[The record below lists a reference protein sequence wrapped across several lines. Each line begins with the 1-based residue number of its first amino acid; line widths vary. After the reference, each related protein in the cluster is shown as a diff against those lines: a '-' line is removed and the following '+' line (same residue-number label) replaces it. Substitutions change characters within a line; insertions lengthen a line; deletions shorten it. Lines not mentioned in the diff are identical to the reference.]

1 MMPSTYAGIREAAA
15 ETPPSVCW
23 PHEAGTVI
31 VVHSIWFQCEEVMP
45 STKKNTAEGERNI
58 ETEMMK
64 PLRDQQYKIGK
75 RK

>member
-1 MMPSTYAGIREAAA
+1 MPSNYAGIREAAA

-31 VVHSIWFQCEEVMP
+31 VVHSIWFQCEEVMS

-58 ETEMMK
+58 ETEIMK
-64 PLRDQQYKIGK
+64 PLREQQYQIGE